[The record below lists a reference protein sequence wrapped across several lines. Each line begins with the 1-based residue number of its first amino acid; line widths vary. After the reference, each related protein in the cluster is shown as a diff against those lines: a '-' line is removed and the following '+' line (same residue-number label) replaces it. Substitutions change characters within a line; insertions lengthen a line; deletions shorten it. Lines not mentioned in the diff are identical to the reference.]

1 MVFLVAA
8 VVLVAAMALLNLLL
22 TLGMMRR
29 LREQAE
35 LLSTR
40 GSGSGAD
47 DGVMPAG
54 STIGEFVTSAVDD
67 TTVTSGDLSKGAAVG
82 FFSPQ
87 CQPCRD
93 RVPEFI
99 AFLESVPADGRQAVA
114 VVIGDR
120 ADTAEMVAQ
129 LRPVARVVTG
139 EAAEPIVKAFDTKGY
154 PALYRMGDDGLI
166 AASGHGMAVFPALA
180 AA

>member
-8 VVLVAAMALLNLLL
+8 VVLVAALALLNLLL

-35 LLSTR
+35 LISAL
-40 GSGSGAD
+40 GSGNGAD
-47 DGVMPAG
+47 QTLMPAG

-67 TTVTSGDLSKGAAVG
+67 TAVTSQDLSEDTVVG

-99 AFLESVPADGRQAVA
+99 SLLESVPAAERKALA

-120 ADTAEMVAQ
+120 SDTSEMVAQ
-129 LRPVARVVTG
+129 LVPVARVITG
-139 EAAEPIVKAFDTKGY
+139 KEAEPIVKAFDTKSY

-166 AASGHGMAVFPALA
+166 AASGHGMSVFPALA

>member
-1 MVFLVAA
+1 MAFLVAA
-8 VVLVAAMALLNLLL
+8 VVLFAALALFNLLL
-22 TLGMMRR
+22 TLGVMRR

-35 LLSTR
+35 LISAR
-40 GSGSGAD
+40 GSADGAD
-47 DGVMPAG
+47 EGVMPAG
-54 STIGEFVTSAVDD
+54 STIGEFVTSAEDD
-67 TTVTSGDLSKGAAVG
+67 TAVTSLDLSEDTMVG

-99 AFLESVPADGRQAVA
+99 ALLESVPASERKAIA

-120 ADTAEMVAQ
+120 SSTSEMVAQ
-129 LRPVARVVTG
+129 LAPVARVITG
-139 EAAEPIVKAFDTKGY
+139 EQAEPVVKAFDTVSY
-154 PALYRMGDDGLI
+154 PALYRMGNDGLV
-166 AASGHGMAVFPALA
+166 AASGHGMSVFPVLA